1 MNTRSIA
8 LPGFVLALFASSTS
22 FAGPPPTDADDEVV
36 IEVEDDD
43 STASAAPPTPGP
55 GKEGE
60 NQVDVEVEVEDE
72 PATGPE
78 GSAPTEAAATDD
90 ESGPSSTSTA
100 DVSVAAD
107 VAAELSALQ
116 ARVVELEAGERARL
130 AATREPANTERRFVR
145 FGLARPDLP
154 PTTVG
159 FGPSLGV
166 RDWGVRLSGYL
177 QLQYVHSQLSRDE
190 LEQGGEPLNRDRFMV
205 RRGRLR
211 VSGDWQWAAFDFE
224 IDGSTT
230 RGPFVGIRQAN
241 ASFVWR
247 HRDRDRPP
255 LLMVSAGLT
264 EMPFGYE
271 MRLGQREMPFMERSA
286 GSLALFPG
294 PIDVGVRLRG
304 ALGPFRYDL
313 AVMGGTPYDDRAGGA
328 RSIDPT
334 RKPDGMGRLG
344 FEVRPGKRT
353 IALAGGVSGL
363 LGTGFH
369 AGQQAG
375 KSRLEW
381 IDLNENG
388 VLDSGE
394 TVAIPGTAATP
405 SLTFERWAV
414 GLDLQLAIRSKA
426 GWSTLMVEGTLAS
439 NLDRDFLVADPIAYG
454 ADLRELSV
462 YAAFVQELFGW
473 ALIGAR
479 YDYYDPNTDLLDRRR
494 GAFVPASAALHT
506 LSPLLGALLP
516 AGKLPG
522 FRARLM
528 VQYDAIW
535 DRLGRDVAGVPTNLR
550 NDQLTLRVQGEF

>member
-1 MNTRSIA
+1 MNTRTIA
-8 LPGFVLALFASSTS
+8 VASFALALLPSLPTFAAPPAEAVETS
-22 FAGPPPTDADDEVV
+22 PATGPGEEDENEVEIE
-36 IEVEDDD
+36 IEVEDELPPDPE
-43 STASAAPPTPGP
+43 SA
-55 GKEGE
+55 
-60 NQVDVEVEVEDE
+60 
-72 PATGPE
+72 
-78 GSAPTEAAATDD
+78 APTEAAATDPL
-90 ESGPSSTSTA
+90 EPGGSSSTSTSR
-100 DVSVAAD
+100 V
-107 VAAELSALQ
+107 ELAALQ
-116 ARVVELEAGERARL
+116 ARVAELEAAEAARVETKPEL
-130 AATREPANTERRFVR
+130 RFVR
-145 FGLARPDLP
+145 FGLARPDVP
-154 PTTVG
+154 PTTIG

-177 QLQYVHSQLSRDE
+177 QLQYQWSQLSKDE
-190 LEQGGEPLNRDRFMV
+190 LQQGGEPLNRNRFMV

-247 HRDRDRPP
+247 HRDLDRPP
-255 LLMVSAGLT
+255 LLMLTAGLT

-271 MRLGQREMPFMERSA
+271 LRLGQREMPFMERSA

-304 ALGPFRYDL
+304 AVGPFRYDL
-313 AVMGGTPYDDRAGGA
+313 AVMGGTPYDDRAGNSRA
-328 RSIDPT
+328 IDPT

-344 FEVRPGKRT
+344 FEVQPG
-353 IALAGGVSGL
+353 ILAIAGGVSGL

-381 IDLNENG
+381 VDFNENG

-394 TVAIPGTAATP
+394 TVAVPGIAATP
-405 SLTFERWAV
+405 SLTFERWAAGV
-414 GLDLQLAIRSKA
+414 DLQLAIRSKA
-426 GWSTLMVEGTLAS
+426 GWSTVLLEGTLAS
-439 NLDRDFLVADPIAYG
+439 NLDRDFLIADPIAYG
-454 ADLRELSV
+454 ADLRELSAH
-462 YAAFVQELFGW
+462 AAFVQELFGW

-494 GAFVPASAALHT
+494 GVFVPVSAALHT
-506 LSPLLGALLP
+506 VSPLVGALLP

-528 VQYDAIW
+528 IQYDAIW
-535 DRLGRDVAGVPTNLR
+535 DRLGRDVAGVPANLR
-550 NDQLTLRVQGEF
+550 NDQLTVRVQGEF

>member
-1 MNTRSIA
+1 MNKRSIA
-8 LPGFVLALFASSTS
+8 IASFTLALFTS
-22 FAGPPPTDADDEVV
+22 LPIFAAPPAESEDDEVV
-36 IEVEDDD
+36 IEVEDDT
-43 STASAAPPTPGP
+43 SPATGP
-55 GKEGE
+55 GEGSE
-60 NQVDVEVEVEDE
+60 NEVEVEVEVEDE
-72 PATGPE
+72 PPPDPE
-78 GSAPTEAAATDD
+78 TLAPTEAAATEGP
-90 ESGPSSTSTA
+90 ESDGSSSTSTVDLA
-100 DVSVAAD
+100 
-107 VAAELSALQ
+107 ALQ
-116 ARVVELEAGERARL
+116 ARVAELEAKE
-130 AATREPANTERRFVR
+130 REPKPRFVR
-145 FGLARPDLP
+145 FGLARPDVP

-159 FGPSLGV
+159 FGPSLGG
-166 RDWGVRLSGYL
+166 RDWGIRLSGYL
-177 QLQYVHSQLSRDE
+177 QLQYQWSQLSEDE
-190 LEQGGEPLNRDRFMV
+190 LEQGGEPLNRNRFMV

-224 IDGSTT
+224 LDGSTT
-230 RGPFVGIRQAN
+230 RGPFVGVRQAN

-247 HRDRDRPP
+247 HRDLDRPP
-255 LLMVSAGLT
+255 IMMVTAGLT

-271 MRLGQREMPFMERSA
+271 LRLGQREMPFMERSA

-294 PIDVGVRLRG
+294 PVDVGVRLRG
-304 ALGPFRYDL
+304 AVGPFRYDL

-328 RSIDPT
+328 RAIDPT

-344 FEVRPGKRT
+344 FEVQPG
-353 IALAGGVSGL
+353 IVAIAGGVSGL

-381 IDLNENG
+381 IDFNENG

-405 SLTFERWAV
+405 SLTFERWAAGV
-414 GLDLQLAIRSKA
+414 DLQLAIRSKA
-426 GWSTLMVEGTLAS
+426 GWSTLLLEGMLAS

-454 ADLRELSV
+454 ADLRELSAS
-462 YAAFVQELFGW
+462 AAFVQELFGW

-494 GAFVPASAALHT
+494 GVFVPVSAALHT
-506 LSPLLGALLP
+506 VSPLVGALLP
-516 AGKLPG
+516 AGKVPG

-528 VQYDAIW
+528 IQYDAIW
-535 DRLGRDVAGVPTNLR
+535 DRLGRDGAGVPANLR